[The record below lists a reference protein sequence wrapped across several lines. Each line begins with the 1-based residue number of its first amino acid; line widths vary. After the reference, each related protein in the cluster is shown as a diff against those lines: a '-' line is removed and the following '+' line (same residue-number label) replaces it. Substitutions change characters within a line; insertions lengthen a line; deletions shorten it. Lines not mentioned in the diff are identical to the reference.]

1 MLEEIENYSIQQLA
15 VCEKGSFGGCKYYFI
30 ESGEGESLYKDKD
43 GSNSFG
49 VNQAIWH
56 FIAVF
61 RRTLELAIGIP
72 TIPILKGAERSFV
85 HNVSS

>member
-1 MLEEIENYSIQQLA
+1 MKRALLGA
-15 VCEKGSFGGCKYYFI
+15 VNIILLRAEKGKV
-30 ESGEGESLYKDKD
+30 YKDKD
-43 GSNSFG
+43 GFNSFG